1 MHLAPR
7 VGILALLLLALAT
20 GARAG
25 DATIA
30 QTKQRPAVIAAQAR
44 VEAPIRKPDVVYV
57 PTPQEVVN
65 AMLQLAKVTRND
77 VVYDLGSGGDGRI
90 VITAATRFGARGV
103 GVDIDPRRVRE
114 SRANVRAANLDGRV
128 RIVQGDLFKTDIQKA
143 TAVTLYL
150 SQALNQKLRP
160 KLLAELKP
168 GARIVS
174 HHFDMGDWEPE
185 RTVKVGDGTIYLWR
199 VPEKKE

>member
-77 VVYDLGSGGDGRI
+77 VVYDLGSGDGRI

-199 VPEKKE
+199 VPGKTE